1 MTHHIE
7 TTRTSHH
14 ATNESP
20 AQVEDKAIQLH
31 REMVSILREYVG
43 MTDEL
48 AHAFAAPIVR
58 GMRELYGGQTMGRKG
73 SIYVPAPSK
82 VERNAAIRAEFVGTN
97 ADEVCRKYGIGKTRM
112 YEIVRTRG

>member
-1 MTHHIE
+1 MTLHTSTAPQNSHIP
-7 TTRTSHH
+7 S
-14 ATNESP
+14 ESP

-43 MTDEL
+43 MTDDL
-48 AHAFAAPIVR
+48 ANAFAAPIVR

-82 VERNAAIRAEFVGTN
+82 AERNASIRAEFIGTN
-97 ADEVCRKYGIGKTRM
+97 ADEICRKYGIGKTRM
-112 YEIVRTRG
+112 YEIVRSRG